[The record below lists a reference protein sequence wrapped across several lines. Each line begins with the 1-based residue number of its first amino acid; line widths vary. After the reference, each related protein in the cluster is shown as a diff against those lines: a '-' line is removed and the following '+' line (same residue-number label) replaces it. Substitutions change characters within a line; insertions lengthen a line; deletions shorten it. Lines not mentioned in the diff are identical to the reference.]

1 MVLGVIPAFEWL
13 GHKKSRFQ
21 KQMKERAGICVSC
34 QTKTFLEHTN
44 FFSYSLVIMGLGT
57 MDVCKHIGSRSVANN
72 FSGAYLFCSSSFLCS
87 FSKATCRGIKFPDRF
102 RAVRSALQFYFKFS
116 ASVLISYGFLCM
128 YQATRCLGHPT
139 RSLVW
144 KVALVDSSFAI
155 TIYK

>member
-87 FSKATCRGIKFPDRF
+87 FSKATCRGIKFLTVFERC
-102 RAVRSALQFYFKFS
+102 VRLCSFILSLVLQFW
-116 ASVLISYGFLCM
+116 FLMVFCVCIR
-128 YQATRCLGHPT
+128 QHVAWVTRRDHWYERL
-139 RSLVW
+139 L
-144 KVALVDSSFAI
+144 
-155 TIYK
+155 